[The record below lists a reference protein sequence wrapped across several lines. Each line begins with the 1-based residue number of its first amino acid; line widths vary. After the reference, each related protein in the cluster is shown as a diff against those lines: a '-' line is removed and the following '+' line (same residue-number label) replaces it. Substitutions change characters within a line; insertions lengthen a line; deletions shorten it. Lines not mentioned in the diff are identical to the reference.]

1 MQKVTGLVGF
11 LLLTL
16 TLLSVSNPPKPAI
29 QWMSVQDAMKA
40 YDAKPKPIFVDV
52 YTDWCGWCKEMDRT
66 SFRHPKLVEFINAN
80 FYPVKFNAESPD
92 TVLFN
97 GRQFSFNMDTRA
109 HRLAEYLL
117 DGQLEF
123 PAMVFLP
130 APGEKPAALFGYMK
144 ARELEAPL
152 RYFADSSLRAM
163 SFIEFNKNF
172 RGSWK

>member
-1 MQKVTGLVGF
+1 MQKVTRLAGFF
-11 LLLTL
+11 LLACI
-16 TLLSVSNPPKPAI
+16 LLSVANPPKPSI
-29 QWMSVQDAMKA
+29 QWLSVQDAVKA
-40 YDAKPKPIFVDV
+40 YATNPKPMFIDV

-66 SFRHPKLVEFINAN
+66 SFRHPKLVEFINTN

-92 TVLFN
+92 TILFN
-97 GRQFSFNMDTRA
+97 GQTFVFNMDTRA

-130 APGEKPAALFGYMK
+130 APNEKPAALFGYMK

-152 RYFADSSLRAM
+152 RYFADSSLRAR
-163 SFIEFNKNF
+163 SFMEYNKNF
-172 RGSWK
+172 KGSWK